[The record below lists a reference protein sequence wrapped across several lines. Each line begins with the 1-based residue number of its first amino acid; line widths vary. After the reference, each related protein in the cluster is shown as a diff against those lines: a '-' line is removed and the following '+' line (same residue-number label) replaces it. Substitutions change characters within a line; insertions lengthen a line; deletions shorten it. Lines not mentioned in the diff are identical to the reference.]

1 MGPLEAEA
9 EALEESLLFAWDVGV
24 LDVLFECDSKVICD
38 FVTRCNDPPLVTGN
52 LSDGSFGVRKGA
64 WTEEEDILLRQ
75 CIEKFGEGRWHQ
87 VPLRAG
93 LNRCRKSC
101 RLRWLNYLKP
111 NIKRGNFAEDEVD
124 LLLRLHKL
132 LGNRWSLIAGR
143 LPGRTANDV
152 KNYWNTHLR
161 RKKVISRTNDAEEK
175 AQDIVK
181 VNVIKPQ
188 PRTLSKNLTLAG
200 GKPII
205 AERLQLNENVKNVS
219 PTLKPSENKINWW
232 ENLLKGEKGD
242 ERLPVSLSCG
252 LESEPKPNLW
262 AEKIIPE
269 VIVGDACDDDG
280 INFWGD
286 SSFDIDLWDFLNAG

>member
-1 MGPLEAEA
+1 M
-9 EALEESLLFAWDVGV
+9 
-24 LDVLFECDSKVICD
+24 
-38 FVTRCNDPPLVTGN
+38 
-52 LSDGSFGVRKGA
+52 GSFGVRKGA

-124 LLLRLHKL
+124 LLLMLHKL

-143 LPGRTANDV
+143 LPGRTANNV

-161 RKKVISRTNDAEEK
+161 KKVMSRTNDAEEK
-175 AQDIVK
+175 AQDTVK
-181 VNVIKPQ
+181 VN
-188 PRTLSKNLTLAG
+188 
-200 GKPII
+200 
-205 AERLQLNENVKNVS
+205 
-219 PTLKPSENKINWW
+219 PSENKINCW
-232 ENLLKGEKGD
+232 ESLLKGEKGD

-262 AEKIIPE
+262 AEEIRPE

-286 SSFDIDLWDFLNAG
+286 SSFDIDLGDFLNAG

>member
-1 MGPLEAEA
+1 
-9 EALEESLLFAWDVGV
+9 
-24 LDVLFECDSKVICD
+24 
-38 FVTRCNDPPLVTGN
+38 
-52 LSDGSFGVRKGA
+52 
-64 WTEEEDILLRQ
+64 
-75 CIEKFGEGRWHQ
+75 
-87 VPLRAG
+87 
-93 LNRCRKSC
+93 
-101 RLRWLNYLKP
+101 
-111 NIKRGNFAEDEVD
+111 
-124 LLLRLHKL
+124 
-132 LGNRWSLIAGR
+132 
-143 LPGRTANDV
+143 V